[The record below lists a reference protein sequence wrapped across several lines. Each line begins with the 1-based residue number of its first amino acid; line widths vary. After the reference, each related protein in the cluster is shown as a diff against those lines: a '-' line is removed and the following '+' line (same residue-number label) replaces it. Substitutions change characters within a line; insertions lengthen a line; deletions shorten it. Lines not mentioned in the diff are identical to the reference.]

1 MKFPSLSIENS
12 NIPKTNCLPITRR
25 RKEKRTIYFH
35 LRFDVS
41 LNDAID
47 PTGERGGERDPWIPG
62 VAVARRGAT
71 GSEPILL
78 WPARW
83 RDSKGRWATNANRW
97 PCESYGKGNRA
108 AIEMIRYSRHG
119 ARTFLPSQAFHKM
132 YTFARRQSKAAPLA
146 GTARPKIGG
155 NCAPTAHKFRAGPKV
170 VPVRGGIS
178 WMNLVDETGDLERE
192 RMVEEIVVTG
202 NFKNCSSYGIVNF
215 LSLESR
221 ISEF

>member
-1 MKFPSLSIENS
+1 MFTSVESGKPPSPPTYVYIVNTPTRNSATDRYYIISRTAITIYSSTIMKFPSLSIENS

-83 RDSKGRWATNANRW
+83 RDSKGR
-97 PCESYGKGNRA
+97 
-108 AIEMIRYSRHG
+108 
-119 ARTFLPSQAFHKM
+119 
-132 YTFARRQSKAAPLA
+132 
-146 GTARPKIGG
+146 
-155 NCAPTAHKFRAGPKV
+155 
-170 VPVRGGIS
+170 
-178 WMNLVDETGDLERE
+178 
-192 RMVEEIVVTG
+192 
-202 NFKNCSSYGIVNF
+202 
-215 LSLESR
+215 
-221 ISEF
+221 